1 MKLSDINN
9 LDAKNYGSWPMPVKV
24 AAALLLFIVVLVA
37 GYFMKIKPANDE
49 LETLR
54 AKEQELITV
63 FTEKQGKVVNLE
75 EYKKQLEEMR
85 ELLRQMIR
93 QLPSKTEMPD
103 LLIDIS
109 QTALSAGID
118 NELFEP
124 GPEVTKEFYAEKP
137 ITLRMKGTYHQFGA
151 FVSGVAS
158 LPRVVILTMHD
169 VALTPADKGAAP
181 STAGARGAAS
191 AATSGTLV
199 LEGTVKTYRYL
210 DDEELSAIT
219 NANAGTP
226 GAPGAP
232 GTPAP
237 APAPAP
243 VTPGA

>member
-9 LDAKNYGSWPMPVKV
+9 LDAKNYGSWPMPVKFV
-24 AAALLLFIVVLVA
+24 AALLLFIVVLVA
-37 GYFMKIKPANDE
+37 GYFMKIKPANDD
-49 LETLR
+49 LDILR
-54 AKEQELITV
+54 AKEQELV
-63 FTEKQGKVVNLE
+63 SLFTEKQGKVVNLE

-124 GPEVTKEFYAEKP
+124 GPEVAKEFYAEKP
-137 ITLRMKGTYHQFGA
+137 ITLRMKGSYHQFGA

-169 VALTPADKGAAP
+169 VSLTPSGATTGAAP
-181 STAGARGAAS
+181 ARSGS
-191 AATSGTLV
+191 PPSSGTLV

-210 DDEELSAIT
+210 DDEELSSMAS
-219 NANAGTP
+219 AAAPAAGAATTP
-226 GAPGAP
+226 
-232 GTPAP
+232 PAP
-237 APAPAP
+237 
-243 VTPGA
+243 

>member
-9 LDAKNYGSWPMPVKV
+9 LDAKNYGSWPMPIKFVST
-24 AAALLLFIVVLVA
+24 LLLFFVVLVA
-37 GYFMKIKPANDE
+37 GYFMKIRPANDE
-49 LETLR
+49 LDVLR
-54 AKEQELITV
+54 AKEQELIV
-63 FTEKQGKVVNLE
+63 AFTEKQGKVVNLE

-124 GPEVTKEFYAEKP
+124 GPEVAKEFYAEKP
-137 ITLRMKGTYHQFGA
+137 ITLRMKGSYHQFGA

-169 VALTPADKGAAP
+169 VSLTPVGGGATPAGGAARQGSP
-181 STAGARGAAS
+181 SPAAG
-191 AATSGTLV
+191 GTLV

-210 DDEELSAIT
+210 DDEELSAVAPDAAT
-219 NANAGTP
+219 ATP
-226 GAPGAP
+226 GATSPAP
-232 GTPAP
+232 GT
-237 APAPAP
+237 
-243 VTPGA
+243 